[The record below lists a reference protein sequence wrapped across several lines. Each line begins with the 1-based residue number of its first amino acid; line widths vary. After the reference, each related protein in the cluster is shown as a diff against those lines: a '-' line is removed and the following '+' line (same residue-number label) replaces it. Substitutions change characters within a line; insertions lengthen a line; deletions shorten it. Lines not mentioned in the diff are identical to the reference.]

1 MLDRKKPLSKKILKI
16 LRCFEMN
23 ILALICIP
31 ASVILAVVSVFYYK
45 KKAADVLMLLAWI
58 CGGFALISG
67 ISDILQRI
75 NANDIAGV
83 LDIYP
88 TMLKFFAAELVVLVL
103 CGAVKIFKKN

>member
-1 MLDRKKPLSKKILKI
+1 MSVV
-16 LRCFEMN
+16 
-23 ILALICIP
+23 ALVCVP
-31 ASVILAVVSVFYYK
+31 VSVILAVVSVFYYK
-45 KKAADVLMLLAWI
+45 KKTADLLMLLAWI
-58 CGGFALISG
+58 CCCFAMISG